1 MTTTQNVKYD
11 FAVWDGSI
19 YKPYTWT
26 FSFRSS
32 VNMAIRT
39 RDYPV
44 TVKRKHPVDGYL
56 SSTSR
61 TTSSLVYNQ
70 AIMDWCTGPN
80 GTKYTNYPLWYMYPR
95 SQTRMSSQ
103 TGGSA
108 ISDPTTTLNRASMYN
123 QVRSN
128 LKSDK
133 TNLANMLG
141 EYRET
146 ADTFIQLTQAVLTQ
160 GKSLLKRHK
169 PGSKKRGRVDLGSTV
184 ASNHLAYT
192 YGIRPLA
199 QDMGTACAELVSG
212 IQQKPL
218 MKEGVVTRRDRVS
231 NVGWRLTNSSV
242 YTRRAL
248 SEVTVVT
255 TYRTQWRVYFNQNTL
270 LVSLADHGM
279 LNPASLA
286 WELTPYSFVLDWW
299 FNVGDVLSSLDNLLA
314 IDKLY
319 ALDSSSVKTYE
330 YCRPPL
336 DNLTFVA
343 QQGFF
348 AGRTDVRGVPQEI
361 PRVSTLSYKPSL
373 SLGHFLNG
381 MALLHVAAQRFL

>member
-1 MTTTQNVKYD
+1 MHTTQIASFDYG
-11 FAVWDGSI
+11 VWDGSI
-19 YKPYTWT
+19 YTPNKWT
-26 FSFRSS
+26 FSYRSN
-32 VNMAIRT
+32 VKLAVRT
-39 RDYPV
+39 RDYPD
-44 TVKRKHPVDGYL
+44 TVKRLKPADGFL
-56 SSTSR
+56 MSTSR
-61 TTSSLVYNQ
+61 TTSSLLYNQ
-70 AIMDWCTGPN
+70 AVMDYCTSAY

-95 SQTRMSSQ
+95 GTMRMSSQ
-103 TGGSA
+103 TGGSQL
-108 ISDPTTTLNRASMYN
+108 SDPTTTLNRASMYN

-128 LKSDK
+128 LKSEE

-146 ADTFIQLTQAVLTQ
+146 ADTFIQLTEAVLTQ
-160 GKSLLKRHK
+160 GKSLLKRHGK
-169 PGSKKRGRVDLGSTV
+169 PGKRRGKVDVASTV
-184 ASNHLAYT
+184 SSNHLGFT

-199 QDMGTACAELVSG
+199 QDMGTACAELVNG
-212 IQQKPL
+212 IKQKPL
-218 MKEGVVTRRDRVS
+218 MREGVVTRRDRVS
-231 NVGWRLTNSSV
+231 NVGWRLSNSTS

-255 TYRTQWRVYFNQNTL
+255 TFRTQWRVYFNQNTL

-299 FNVGDVLSSLDNLLA
+299 FNVGDVLSSLDNLLTM
-314 IDKLY
+314 DKLY

-336 DNLTFVA
+336 DSVTFVA

-348 AGRTDVRGVPQEI
+348 AGRTDVRGVAQEI
-361 PRVSTLSYKPSL
+361 PRVATLSYKPSL

-381 MALLHVAAQRFL
+381 LALLHVAAGRL